1 MPFKRKRSPLV
12 LRQEEIAFLEGI
24 ASSRTEPYSKVKR
37 AKMLMAYA
45 RGESIS
51 KIARKEQ
58 IDRPVVEHRVDK
70 ACLGR
75 YHDCSQGLGPLMF
88 FVTDPIR

>member
-1 MPFKRKRSPLV
+1 MPFKRKRSSLV
-12 LRQEEIAFLEGI
+12 LRQEEITFLGGI
-24 ASSRTEPYSKVKR
+24 TSSRTEPYSKVKR

-58 IDRPVVEHRVDK
+58 TDRPVVERCVDK
-70 ACLGR
+70 ALSGGVMTALR
-75 YHDCSQGLGPLMF
+75 DLARSRTSPSN
-88 FVTDPIR
+88 I

>member
-24 ASSRTEPYSKVKR
+24 ASSRTEPYSQVKR

-45 RGESIS
+45 RGENIS

-58 IDRPVVEHRVDK
+58 TDRPVVERCVDK
-70 ACLGR
+70 TLSGG
-75 YHDCSQGLGPLMF
+75 S
-88 FVTDPIR
+88 